1 VNTSLGRPVRD
12 QALRA
17 GLLQLVGHQGT
28 SDMRIRGLTI
38 PLFLLAGVTGCS
50 SRISNITVAWNFGGG
65 SCDGAGVVQ
74 VQIAIS
80 GEVLPQDTFDCGSG
94 LVTFTEFYDGTYAVT
109 VQGLD
114 STGAVTWTGSAQAT
128 VKGDTSVSVTLS
140 PVSGQNAINYFS
152 WTLDPAVGPGP
163 APQCGVGQRLDSIAL
178 YIDGDFNSGG
188 YTYQC
193 GDGFG
198 SNVVISPY
206 LTPGPHTL
214 LFVAFDSTENLTSF
228 AQSDEL
234 TVNFVTGSATTQTV
248 TLHWN
253 VGGLAVGYAPYASAS
268 NYPNSLVSCAASG
281 IVDVVL
287 DFIPSGQNPQ
297 TQSIDVGSNCNS
309 SVALDNVYAGT
320 VTPGARGYGPGGAN
334 DLRYIDNAS
343 IPPTPPQVTV
353 TAGRFYVQGDT
364 SFNVYI
370 PMFPP

>member
-1 VNTSLGRPVRD
+1 
-12 QALRA
+12 
-17 GLLQLVGHQGT
+17 
-28 SDMRIRGLTI
+28 MRIRGLTI
-38 PLFLLAGVTGCS
+38 PLLLLAGVTGCS
-50 SRISNITVAWNFGGG
+50 SRISNITVGWNFGGG
-65 SCDGAGVVQ
+65 SCDGAGVSQ

-80 GEVLPQDTFDCGSG
+80 GEVLPQDTFDCRSG

-114 STGAVTWTGSAQAT
+114 STGAVTWRGSAQAT
-128 VKGDTSVSVTLS
+128 VRGDTSVSVTLS
-140 PVSGQNAINYFS
+140 PVSGQNAVNYFS
-152 WTLDPAVGPGP
+152 WTFDPATGDPNRIPG
-163 APQCGVGQRLDSIAL
+163 CGTGQRLDSVAL
-178 YIDGDFNSGG
+178 YVDGDFSSGG

-206 LTPGPHTL
+206 LTPGQHQL
-214 LFVAFDSTENLTSF
+214 LFVAFDSAENVTSF

-253 VGGLAVGYAPYASAS
+253 VGGLAVGYAPYLNANDYNANAPVPCSQ
-268 NYPNSLVSCAASG
+268 SG
-281 IVDVVL
+281 IVDVIL
-287 DFIPSGQNPQ
+287 DFIPPGQNPQ
-297 TQSIDVGSNCNS
+297 IQSIDVGSNCNS
-309 SVALDNVYAGT
+309 SVALDNVYAGM
-320 VTPGARGYGPGGAN
+320 VTPGARGYGSGGAN

-343 IPPTPPQVTV
+343 IVSPTPAQVTV

-370 PMFPP
+370 PMFPN

>member
-38 PLFLLAGVTGCS
+38 PLFLLAGVTSCS

-65 SCDGAGVVQ
+65 SCSGAGVVQ

-152 WTLDPAVGPGP
+152 WTFQPATGDPGQIPG
-163 APQCGVGQRLDSIAL
+163 CGTGQRLDSVSL
-178 YIDGDFNSGG
+178 YIDGDLNNG
-188 YTYQC
+188 YAYQC
-193 GDGFG
+193 GDGLG

-206 LTPGPHTL
+206 LTPGQHQL
-214 LFVAFDSTENLTSF
+214 QFVAFDSTENVTSF
-228 AQSDEL
+228 AQSDAL
-234 TVNFVTGSATTQTV
+234 TVNFVTGSATTQTF

-253 VGGLAVGYAPYASAS
+253 VGGLAVGWAPYENGTA
-268 NYPNSLVSCAASG
+268 YPNSPTPCGQSG
-281 IVDVVL
+281 IADVQLAFVPGAGSSLTYDLGSTCNGSVVL
-287 DFIPSGQNPQ
+287 DNVDWGTYTPTMNGLSSG
-297 TQSIDVGSNCNS
+297 
-309 SVALDNVYAGT
+309 GT
-320 VTPGARGYGPGGAN
+320 VLYRDRT
-334 DLRYIDNAS
+334 DIV
-343 IPPTPPQVTV
+343 PPSPATVTV
-353 TAGRFYVQGDT
+353 QPGQFYSQATASTQLFV
-364 SFNVYI
+364 
-370 PMFPP
+370 PMFRN

>member
-1 VNTSLGRPVRD
+1 
-12 QALRA
+12 
-17 GLLQLVGHQGT
+17 
-28 SDMRIRGLTI
+28 MRIRGLTI

-65 SCDGAGVVQ
+65 SCSGAGVVQ

-80 GEVLPQDTFDCGSG
+80 GEVLPQDTFDCRSG

-152 WTLDPAVGPGP
+152 WTFQLATGDPGQIPG
-163 APQCGVGQRLDSIAL
+163 CGTGQRLDSVAL
-178 YIDGDFNSGG
+178 YVDGDFNNG
-188 YTYQC
+188 YAYHC
-193 GDGFG
+193 GDGLG

-206 LTPGPHTL
+206 LTPGQHQL
-214 LFVAFDSTENLTSF
+214 QFVAFDSTENVTSF
-228 AQSDEL
+228 AQSDAL
-234 TVNFVTGSATTQTV
+234 TVNFVTGSATTQTF
-248 TLHWN
+248 TLLWK
-253 VGGLAVGYAPYASAS
+253 VGGLAVGYAPYANAGA
-268 NYPNSLVSCAASG
+268 YPNSPVQCATSG

-287 DFIPSGQNPQ
+287 DFIPANPNN

-320 VTPGARGYGPGGAN
+320 VTPGARGFGSGGAN
-334 DLRYIDNAS
+334 DLRYIDNANIVAPS
-343 IPPTPPQVTV
+343 PSQVTV
-353 TAGRFYVQGDT
+353 TAGRFYVPGDT

-370 PMFPP
+370 PMFPH